1 MSFFKNLTDSYPILK
16 ILGNRYVLV
25 LAFFA
30 VWMVFLDNTSYMEHR
45 ILNKQLNELEDNKKY
60 YQDEI
65 KKDDENIKQ
74 LKNPDQIEKY
84 AREKY
89 YMKRDSED
97 IYIIEFEGDSI
108 KDEVTKSKSL

>member
-1 MSFFKNLTDSYPILK
+1 MSNFKNLTDSYPILK

-25 LAFFA
+25 LVFFT
-30 VWMVFLDNTSYMEHR
+30 VWMLFVDNTSYLEQR
-45 ILNKQLNELEDNKKY
+45 VLNKQLDELEDNKKY

-65 KKDDENIKQ
+65 KKDEENIKL

-108 KDEVTKSKSL
+108 KDEQSKSKSL

>member
-1 MSFFKNLTDSYPILK
+1 MSYFKNLTNDYPILK
-16 ILGNRYVLV
+16 IHGNRYVIV
-25 LAFFA
+25 LAFFI
-30 VWMVFLDNTSYMEHR
+30 VWMLFLDNTSYMEHR
-45 ILNKQLNELEDNKKY
+45 ILNKQLDGLEDNKKY

-65 KKDDENIKQ
+65 KKDEEDIKL

-97 IYIIEFEGDSI
+97 IYIIDFEGDSI
-108 KDEVTKSKSL
+108 KDEKSESKSL